1 MAFYLQKDVNKNMQ
15 NIKNNYHTSFVL
27 GFILIIMAGAYWW
40 KRNKNRKRLSAS
52 KYFSNVGTSDL
63 KDEEFN

>member
-1 MAFYLQKDVNKNMQ
+1 MLKKICKISRIINTLV
-15 NIKNNYHTSFVL
+15 FVL